1 MKIRLLGLSIF
12 CWILL
17 IGTVDSFKAPQHVT
31 ATKGKFFVH
40 TLHSANFFPSTV
52 KVKWEATLNNK
63 PALPNWLR
71 LLPSRHPEIAYLI
84 GTPVT
89 NVQHVTLH
97 VIAKRLDNF
106 DIQQRMIVINLVE
119 DSLYQ
124 GNTQQIFELPVNGL
138 DVEDLVSNRERK
150 ITQLENA
157 LRNTFRG
164 KNVNPYIAGIRSR
177 YIIPR
182 GKEHIF
188 KNNVGSSTR
197 NILKFRTIVY
207 IGTQQKFYPGTLS
220 IVKNLQTVPDFCT
233 RPSTVV
239 MNKYFAPTFSV
250 DWCNVA
256 VRNISSVEDEM
267 NEKIINENT
276 EEKPRKE
283 AVVEET
289 SDKPEQPPRELY
301 GYSEHGFSIVLV
313 AIILGVCALLIFAL
327 VLIFF
332 GSREGQKWRDDKT
345 SGETMGEFVT
355 IRDNQK
361 KLRELSLQRQLL
373 SMGPDTNSTAPSGIH
388 SYLQSRSRAPSTI
401 ARFSKSASRLND
413 REDTI
418 ELLPSVDH
426 VPVGKQTVAEAAKQC
441 GSSLHL
447 YRNPLSDESDEQ
459 VTESSEDEN

>member
-1 MKIRLLGLSIF
+1 MQAH
-12 CWILL
+12 
-17 IGTVDSFKAPQHVT
+17 SFIVISSLNRYQ
-31 ATKGKFFVH
+31 
-40 TLHSANFFPSTV
+40 ST
-52 KVKWEATLNNK
+52 E
-63 PALPNWLR
+63 PR
-71 LLPSRHPEIAYLI
+71 
-84 GTPVT
+84 TPVT

-119 DSLYQ
+119 DS
-124 GNTQQIFELPVNGL
+124 
-138 DVEDLVSNRERK
+138 
-150 ITQLENA
+150 QLENA

-188 KNNVGSSTR
+188 KNNVG
-197 NILKFRTIVY
+197 TIVY

>member
-1 MKIRLLGLSIF
+1 M
-12 CWILL
+12 
-17 IGTVDSFKAPQHVT
+17 
-31 ATKGKFFVH
+31 
-40 TLHSANFFPSTV
+40 
-52 KVKWEATLNNK
+52 
-63 PALPNWLR
+63 
-71 LLPSRHPEIAYLI
+71 
-84 GTPVT
+84 
-89 NVQHVTLH
+89 
-97 VIAKRLDNF
+97 DNF

-119 DSLYQ
+119 DALYQ
-124 GNTQQIFELPVNGL
+124 GSTQQIFELPINGL
-138 DVEDLVSNRERK
+138 DVEDLVSNRDRK
-150 ITQLENA
+150 ISQIETA

-164 KNVNPYIAGIRSR
+164 RNVNPYIAEIRPR
-177 YIIPR
+177 YIIPT

-188 KNNVGSSTR
+188 KNSVGTMV
-197 NILKFRTIVY
+197 FV
-207 IGTQQKFYPGTLS
+207 GTQQKFYPGTLS
-220 IVKNLQTVPDFCT
+220 IVRNLQTMPEFCSK
-233 RPSTVV
+233 PSEVV

-256 VRNISSVEDEM
+256 VRNVTSNEDEM
-267 NEKIINENT
+267 NEKSMKKDP
-276 EEKPRKE
+276 EEKLTRVIP
-283 AVVEET
+283 VE
-289 SDKPEQPPRELY
+289 DGKPEQPPRELY

-345 SGETMGEFVT
+345 SGETMGEYVS
-355 IRDNQK
+355 IRENQK

-418 ELLPSVDH
+418 ELLPSGDH
-426 VPVGKQTVAEAAKQC
+426 IPVGKQTVAEAAKQC

-447 YRNPLSDESDEQ
+447 YRNPLSSESDEQ
-459 VTESSEDEN
+459 ETESSEDEN

>member
-1 MKIRLLGLSIF
+1 MKIRLLGLSILSVF
-12 CWILL
+12 VLL
-17 IGTVDSFKAPQHVT
+17 FGATDSFKAPQHVS

-124 GNTQQIFELPVNGL
+124 GNTQQIFELPINGL

-150 ITQLENA
+150 ISQLENA

-164 KNVNPYIAGIRSR
+164 RNVNPYIAGIRSR
-177 YIIPR
+177 YTIPR

-188 KNNVGSSTR
+188 KNNVGTMV
-197 NILKFRTIVY
+197 FV
-207 IGTQQKFYPGTLS
+207 GTQQKFYPGTMA

-233 RPSTVV
+233 KPSAVV

-256 VRNISSVEDEM
+256 VKNVSAIEEEANSEKLINVDGEEKSTQIKPVEDS
-267 NEKIINENT
+267 
-276 EEKPRKE
+276 
-283 AVVEET
+283 
-289 SDKPEQPPRELY
+289 SDRPEQPPRELY

-426 VPVGKQTVAEAAKQC
+426 IPVGKQTVAEAAKQC

>member
-1 MKIRLLGLSIF
+1 MKIRLLVFSIF
-12 CWILL
+12 CFLFL
-17 IGTVDSFKAPQHVT
+17 IGSSDSFKAPQHVS

-97 VIAKRLDNF
+97 VIAKRMDNF

-119 DSLYQ
+119 DSTYQ
-124 GNTQQIFELPVNGL
+124 GNTQQIFELPINGL

-150 ITQLENA
+150 ISQLENA

-164 KNVNPYIAGIRSR
+164 RNVNPYIAGIQAR
-177 YIIPR
+177 YAIPR

-188 KNNVGSSTR
+188 KNSVGT
-197 NILKFRTIVY
+197 TVY
-207 IGTQQKFYPGTLS
+207 VGTQQKFYPGTLS
-220 IVKNLQTVPDFCT
+220 IVRNLQTMPEFCT
-233 RPSTVV
+233 RPSEVV

-250 DWCNVA
+250 DWCNVE
-256 VRNISSVEDEM
+256 VRNVSSTEDEM
-267 NEKIINENT
+267 GEKEMKNEQGGKLNF
-276 EEKPRKE
+276 EKPV
-283 AVVEET
+283 AET

-301 GYSEHGFSIVLV
+301 GYSENGSIIVYV
-313 AIILGVCALLIFAL
+313 AIILGVCALLIFL
-327 VLIFF
+327 MVLIFF

-345 SGETMGEFVT
+345 SGETMGEFVS

-418 ELLPSVDH
+418 ELLPSGDH
-426 VPVGKQTVAEAAKQC
+426 IPVGKQTVAEAAKQC

-447 YRNPLSDESDEQ
+447 YRNPLSSESDEQ
-459 VTESSEDEN
+459 ETESSEDEN